1 MAAEDHRERGFD
13 RAGVLAGGVDRG
25 PAPEQRAGREVLHL
39 ALAVDRRVGDD
50 GDRLLEVVGEV
61 LALGRERR
69 QRPVVAERADR
80 LGPVGGHLLDQF
92 DVVALPAEAG
102 EDAVGDLDR
111 LLGAGVGVAGDV
123 LALERAAGL
132 QGAVVAGGRRRRRC
146 GAASCRGRSAASRRG
161 RAGSSALAARSI
173 RTSAFSPGASG
184 FGSETIAWT
193 ETTPG
198 LGAEDVVVL
207 GLDLPQRPQAE
218 RVGGEHA
225 LVGVAGDQRHR
236 ALRERAH
243 RLVQVHVEAVQ
254 VLRQARG
261 SPRRSAA
268 PPSPSPRPG

>member
-1 MAAEDHRERGFD
+1 MLD
-13 RAGVLAGGVDRG
+13 
-25 PAPEQRAGREVLHL
+25 L

-123 LALERAAGL
+123 VALERAAGL
-132 QGAVVAGGRRRRRC
+132 QRAVVAGRPPRRRC
-146 GAASCRGRSAASRRG
+146 ARSQLSRTIRSISSCGCRVE
-161 RAGSSALAARSI
+161 RAAARSI
-173 RTSAFSPGASG
+173 STSAFSPGASG
-184 FGSETIAWT
+184 FGSETIVVDRDDA
-193 ETTPG
+193 G
-198 LGAEDVVVL
+198 LGAEDEVVL
-207 GLDLPQRPQAE
+207 GLDLPERAQAE
-218 RVGGEHA
+218 RVGGEDA

-243 RLVQVHVEAVQ
+243 RLAQVHVEAVQ
-254 VLRQARG
+254 VLGQAADLLDD
-261 SPRRSAA
+261 RRHA
-268 PPSPSPRPG
+268 PSPSPRPG